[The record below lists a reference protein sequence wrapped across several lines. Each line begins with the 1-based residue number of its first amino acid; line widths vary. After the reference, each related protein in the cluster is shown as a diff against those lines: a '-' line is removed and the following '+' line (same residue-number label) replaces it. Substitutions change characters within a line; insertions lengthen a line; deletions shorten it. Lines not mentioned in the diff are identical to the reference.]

1 MPEWRGSRYSG
12 ASAGNVCVRL
22 RGWSTPAL
30 QKAVDSA
37 GSPAAARQRERHP
50 RPEMNRLSPLESSG
64 ISVEGAEY
72 EGAHTDVLRETSV
85 GDCERER
92 HLMLPDGF
100 FHSEIQGALLVT

>member
-1 MPEWRGSRYSG
+1 MCE
-12 ASAGNVCVRL
+12 A

-37 GSPAAARQRERHP
+37 GPPAAARQRERHR
-50 RPEMNRLSPLESSG
+50 RPELNRLSPLESSG